1 MADEN
6 VWRTARFPVRLSLNV
21 TAETAELLARWVR
34 RTGWTQGELARE
46 ALCKGLPL
54 VVEGYRKRQRR
65 QEEGL
70 RELA

>member
-6 VWRTARFPVRLSLNV
+6 VWRRARFPGRLSLNV
-21 TAETAELLARWVR
+21 TAETAELLDRWVR
-34 RTGWTQGELARE
+34 RMGRTQGDLARE

>member
-1 MADEN
+1 M
-6 VWRTARFPVRLSLNV
+6 NV
-21 TAETAELLARWVR
+21 TAETAELLDRWVR
-34 RTGWTQGELARE
+34 RMGRTQGDLARE

>member
-6 VWRTARFPVRLSLNV
+6 VWRRARFPVRLSLNI
-21 TAETAELLARWVR
+21 TEETAELLDRWVR
-34 RTGWTQGELARE
+34 RTGRTQGELARE

-54 VVEGYRKRQRR
+54 IVEGYRKRQRR
-65 QEEGL
+65 QEDGL